1 MQKKAQLILLKTI
14 LGMTIIHGFLLGLGY
29 QIDMPKSLVHQ
40 FSLNLSQVTSAL
52 KNEVKPVPKI
62 TPKNNLNPVLPLNPV
77 AKETVSESAVTS
89 QAASESRV
97 QDLKQ
102 KYFSE
107 ISHEIHKHKYY
118 PRRAYTLNQEGLVL
132 VSLKLGKKGNI
143 LDLFLV
149 EECPFESLNHA
160 ALDTISGIGKF
171 PPIPDELGMN
181 ELTLKIPVEY
191 KIKM

>member
-1 MQKKAQLILLKTI
+1 M
-14 LGMTIIHGFLLGLGY
+14 
-29 QIDMPKSLVHQ
+29 
-40 FSLNLSQVTSAL
+40 
-52 KNEVKPVPKI
+52 
-62 TPKNNLNPVLPLNPV
+62 V
-77 AKETVSESAVTS
+77 A
-89 QAASESRV
+89 
-97 QDLKQ
+97 
-102 KYFSE
+102 
-107 ISHEIHKHKYY
+107 
-118 PRRAYTLNQEGLVL
+118 
-132 VSLKLGKKGNI
+132 LKLGKKGNI

>member
-1 MQKKAQLILLKTI
+1 
-14 LGMTIIHGFLLGLGY
+14 MTIFHGLILGLGY

-40 FSLNLSQVTSAL
+40 FSLNLSQETSLPKSESPKNIVKAL
-52 KNEVKPVPKI
+52 PLS
-62 TPKNNLNPVLPLNPV
+62 TPKNVLNPVLPLNSV
-77 AKETVSESAVTS
+77 ANETLSEAASTTQAVTE
-89 QAASESRV
+89 ARV

-107 ISHEIHKHKYY
+107 ITHEIHKHKYY

-132 VSLKLGKKGNI
+132 VALKLGKKGNI

>member
-1 MQKKAQLILLKTI
+1 MQKKIQLNLLKT
-14 LGMTIIHGFLLGLGY
+14 LLGVTICHGLLLMLGY

-40 FSLNLSQVTSAL
+40 FSLNLSQVTSVL
-52 KNEVKPVPKI
+52 KNQVKPLPLS
-62 TPKNNLNPVLPLNPV
+62 TPRNNLSPVSPLKPM
-77 AKETVSESAVTS
+77 AKETLSETPSTT
-89 QAASESRV
+89 QAISESRF

-107 ISHEIHKHKYY
+107 ITHEIHKHKYY

-132 VSLKLGKKGNI
+132 VALKLGKKGNI

-171 PPIPDELGMN
+171 PPIPDELGMT